1 MTDSTSTSFTS
12 SAISSADELQTF
24 IFEATHV
31 RGEIVRLGQSWQT
44 IQSRR
49 NYPAA
54 VKRHLGEMVAAGAL
68 LSATLKFE
76 GTLIIQAQGTGI
88 IRLLVVECTANLG
101 VRATIKLNDDVD
113 HQLISPDASLSTL
126 LNPDGQGKLAIT
138 LDPMNRQEGQQ
149 AYQGIVPLLND
160 DGSPVESIA
169 QAIMSYM
176 RHSEQLE
183 TRLWLAAND
192 DFAAGMLLQRLQSI
206 GGKISTDAIRTEE
219 AIKDEWQRLQLL
231 ADTTSNEELLNTNA
245 SLMMKRLFQEESEWQ
260 QVRSFP
266 IRSVHFE
273 CLCSR
278 ERVGNM
284 LLMLGE
290 LEIDSIIKEQGQ
302 VDTECDFCGEKY
314 IFDAVD
320 CKQLFSANLIN
331 KAMRSPHGDH

>member
-192 DFAAGMLLQRLQSI
+192 DFAAGMLLQRLTS
-206 GGKISTDAIRTEE
+206 STLARYN
-219 AIKDEWQRLQLL
+219 IK
-231 ADTTSNEELLNTNA
+231 
-245 SLMMKRLFQEESEWQ
+245 
-260 QVRSFP
+260 
-266 IRSVHFE
+266 
-273 CLCSR
+273 
-278 ERVGNM
+278 
-284 LLMLGE
+284 
-290 LEIDSIIKEQGQ
+290 
-302 VDTECDFCGEKY
+302 
-314 IFDAVD
+314 
-320 CKQLFSANLIN
+320 
-331 KAMRSPHGDH
+331 